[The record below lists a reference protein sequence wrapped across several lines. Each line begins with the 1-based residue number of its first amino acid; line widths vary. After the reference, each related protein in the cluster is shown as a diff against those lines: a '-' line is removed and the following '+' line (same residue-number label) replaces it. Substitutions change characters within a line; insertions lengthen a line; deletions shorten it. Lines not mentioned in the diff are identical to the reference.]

1 MNIMLEL
8 RFVLMVGLPIWIV
21 IRVTQIFKKKKQDIK
36 INVYEEILTN
46 IFVLYFLILIGI
58 TIFPIYIG
66 EPMEY
71 LKSLS
76 FIERCNI
83 NILPFTDYF
92 RGGLYLR
99 TVVRILLGNFLL
111 LVPFIMFLCAK
122 KEKMRNLKSC
132 TITAL
137 LISVTIEFTQLITN
151 LLLISGLR
159 TVNIEDLI
167 LNTLGGVLAYY
178 IFKLTYRGKFKI
190 GIDSMKEEL
199 ILDTV

>member
-1 MNIMLEL
+1 MNMMLEL
-8 RFVLMVGLPIWIV
+8 RFVLMVGLPIWIG
-21 IRVTQIFKKKKQDIK
+21 IRVNQTFIKIKQGIK
-36 INVYEEILTN
+36 INLYDEILTN
-46 IFVLYFLILIGI
+46 LFVLYFLILIGI

-66 EPMEY
+66 EPMDY
-71 LKSLS
+71 IKSMS

-99 TVVRILLGNFLL
+99 TLVRILLGNFLL
-111 LVPFIMFLCAK
+111 LTPFIMFLCAK
-122 KEKMRNLKSC
+122 KEEMRNLKSC

-137 LISVTIEFTQLITN
+137 LISVIIESTQLITN

-178 IFKLTYRGKFKI
+178 IFKLIYRGKFKI
-190 GIDSMKEEL
+190 GIDSMNEEL
-199 ILDTV
+199 ILDVV

>member
-1 MNIMLEL
+1 MNIMLGL
-8 RFVLMVGLPIWIV
+8 RFVLMVGLPIWICV
-21 IRVTQIFKKKKQDIK
+21 RFTQIFMRKKQNIK
-36 INVYEEILTN
+36 TNVYDEILTN

-66 EPMEY
+66 EPMEH

-76 FIERCNI
+76 FTERCNI
-83 NILPFTDYF
+83 NILPFIDYF
-92 RGGLYLR
+92 RGGLYFR
-99 TVVRILLGNFLL
+99 TTIRILLGNFLL
-111 LVPFIMFLCAK
+111 LTPFIMFLCAK

-178 IFKLTYRGKFKI
+178 IFKLIYRGKFKI